1 MPKTNAHHAQEGAGL
16 FTHAEFPGIQEMRA
30 CAYMRY
36 SIADVQPLYAVDGDE
51 VAINLLIENGFIP
64 VNGRGE
70 VLFQP
75 DYAIYRLFV
84 GDA

>member
-1 MPKTNAHHAQEGAGL
+1 
-16 FTHAEFPGIQEMRA
+16 
-30 CAYMRY
+30 MRY

-75 DYAIYRLFV
+75 DDAIYRLFV